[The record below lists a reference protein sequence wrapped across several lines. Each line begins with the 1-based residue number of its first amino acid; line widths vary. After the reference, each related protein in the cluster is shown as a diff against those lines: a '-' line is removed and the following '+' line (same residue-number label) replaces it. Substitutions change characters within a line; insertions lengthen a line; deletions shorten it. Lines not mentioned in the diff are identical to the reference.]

1 MSGVSFRKY
10 KALPYDH
17 ELWKEI
23 RKKMKEENEIF
34 LGGLDIVG
42 IKEFPKWFQ
51 GYAKG
56 LKKLHDKFLNR

>member
-1 MSGVSFRKY
+1 MSGRSFGKSPIRSY
-10 KALPYDH
+10 NP
-17 ELWKEI
+17 ELWENV

-34 LGGLDIVG
+34 LGGLDIVD